1 MEDHASRP
9 KPFLQGLALSSCEWG
24 EIVFITSQETMGIL
38 LVLLFLLGQD
48 FYNGVATY
56 FNVENKKVRE
66 LKRYIIVI
74 DDFEI
79 EIVHFFGK
87 NQKLHCLVLDT
98 I

>member
-1 MEDHASRP
+1 M
-9 KPFLQGLALSSCEWG
+9 ALSSFEWG
-24 EIVFITSQETMGIL
+24 GVVFITSQETVGIL
-38 LVLLFLLGQD
+38 LMLLSLLGQG

-56 FNVENKKVRE
+56 FNMENKKVRE

>member
-1 MEDHASRP
+1 MAFGSR
-9 KPFLQGLALSSCEWG
+9 EWG
-24 EIVFITSQETMGIL
+24 WGGDVVITSQEIVGIL
-38 LVLLFLLGQD
+38 LMLLSLLGQG
-48 FYNGVATY
+48 FYNRVGTY
-56 FNVENKKVRE
+56 FNIKNKKVKE

-87 NQKLHCLVLDT
+87 NQKLHCLVLDA

>member
-1 MEDHASRP
+1 MPLAQNL
-9 KPFLQGLALSSCEWG
+9 FYWVLALNSHEWG
-24 EIVFITSQETMGIL
+24 GVMFITSQETVGIL
-38 LVLLFLLGQD
+38 LMLLSLLSQG

-56 FNVENKKVRE
+56 FNMENKKVRE
-66 LKRYIIVI
+66 LKRHIVI